1 MDARHLKRITF
12 IKTLFALSFNNN
24 KSTQNEK
31 IEPTI
36 TKILQKVKQIDK
48 IIEKYAPK
56 YPIQK
61 ISKID
66 LAVLRLSVFELMLE
80 KKNPPKVIIDEA
92 VELAKEYGNEK
103 SYSFINGVLGSL
115 LKDINI

>member
-1 MDARHLKRITF
+1 MDARHLKRISI
-12 IKTLFALSFNNN
+12 IKTLFALSFNR
-24 KSTQNEK
+24 KQTQEAN
-31 IEPTI
+31 IDPTI
-36 TKILQKVKQIDK
+36 TKIIKSFKQIDE

-56 YPIQK
+56 YPVEK

-66 LAVLRLSVFELMLE
+66 LAILRLSVYELMLD

-115 LKDINI
+115 LKNVNP